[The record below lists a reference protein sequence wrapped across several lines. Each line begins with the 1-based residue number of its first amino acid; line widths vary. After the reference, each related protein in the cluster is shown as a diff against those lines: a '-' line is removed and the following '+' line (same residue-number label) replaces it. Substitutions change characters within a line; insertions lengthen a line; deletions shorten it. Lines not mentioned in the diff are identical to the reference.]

1 MIIVCQTGPKTV
13 SHCLTLRPPYITHEL
28 IECLYHTLKYCF
40 LIQHT
45 QPSTVGPVTVL
56 GADFDEANTVG
67 SKRESREH
75 ESEVDVLTDD
85 EKILIGLTVVYDE
98 TSCQALFL

>member
-1 MIIVCQTGPKTV
+1 M
-13 SHCLTLRPPYITHEL
+13 
-28 IECLYHTLKYCF
+28 
-40 LIQHT
+40 
-45 QPSTVGPVTVL
+45 TVL